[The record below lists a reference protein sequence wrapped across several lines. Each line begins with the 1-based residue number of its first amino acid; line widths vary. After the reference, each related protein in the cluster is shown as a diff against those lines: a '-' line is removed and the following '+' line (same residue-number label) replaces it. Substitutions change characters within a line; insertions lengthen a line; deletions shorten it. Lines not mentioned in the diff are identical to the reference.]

1 MRDLSLM
8 ISFSGLS
15 NWIQDPLLTPF
26 ESLREIEHLPAP
38 CHMSL
43 WMTGDN
49 YTSDRSR
56 TLQSAVKTAGAIAV
70 RGPLDHNVMLRFFF
84 SSYFTSSRSVRS
96 TSYSYIFIWRRIRG
110 RRSLWALRD
119 LTIPPSLA
127 RLSGL
132 REKKKP
138 LFLSL
143 LTANVT
149 ELRVVNEN

>member
-84 SSYFTSSRSVRS
+84 PSYFTSSRSVRS

-119 LTIPPSLA
+119 LTIPPRSPVC
-127 RLSGL
+127 RVCG
-132 REKKKP
+132 KKKT
-138 LFLSL
+138 FIFVSFDCKCDR
-143 LTANVT
+143 T
-149 ELRVVNEN
+149 ESRE